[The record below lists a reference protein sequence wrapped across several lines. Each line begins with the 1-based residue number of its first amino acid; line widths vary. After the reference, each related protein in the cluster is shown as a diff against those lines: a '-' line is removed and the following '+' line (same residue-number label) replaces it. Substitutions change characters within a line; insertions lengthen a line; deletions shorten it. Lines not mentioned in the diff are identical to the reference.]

1 MAQKQA
7 NVFNLKF
14 VMDQF
19 SKAVT
24 DNDTDICLEDYCVGY
39 GELSNLLDALG
50 KIMYFVLRDVSKKLE
65 ILNNLRDPKISPD
78 YFENFVSVSKMCSF
92 ETSQYENNKP
102 VGKLFTSGS
111 RNLLRLHRA
120 LIFIIY
126 LFERICTEP
135 EEKTLCELAQSA
147 YEETLA
153 NHHSWVVRNAVT
165 VAFHALP
172 YRQQFIEKMVAV
184 QPADT
189 QLTTIEACRDFLLK
203 QGIPALKKAYDV
215 TEAIFKKFDMLNLP

>member
-7 NVFNLKF
+7 NVFNLNYPF
-14 VMDQF
+14 ISPYNLLF
-19 SKAVT
+19 S
-24 DNDTDICLEDYCVGY
+24 
-39 GELSNLLDALG
+39 LLDALG

-126 LFERICTEP
+126 LFERICTGRCFILNCPSFQP